1 MCHVVSINILANR
14 TSVVPLRAYL
24 QKWFER
30 FPQKDTGLLLT
41 EEFKCLLTSFLLVL
55 ALTILNLDFLRYNLN
70 DDLSAPMGLH
80 LDYM

>member
-14 TSVVPLRAYL
+14 TSVVPLQAYL

-30 FPQKDTGLLLT
+30 FPQKDIGLLLM
-41 EEFKCLLTSFLLVL
+41 EEFQCLLTSFILVL
-55 ALTILNLDFLRYNLN
+55 ALTILNFDFLSYNLN

-80 LDYM
+80 PDYM